1 MKDSLIQ
8 NIQNAESG
16 QTFSLDLVQRQKL
29 ADTVAAIPRTGTG
42 APTALL
48 PELILS
54 DNLPAATA
62 DPEARSVLVIDKAK
76 HQTHILQM
84 NDGVVADVL
93 KVPDATG
100 KGPRMTPE
108 GRFHVIAK
116 EKNPTWYPP
125 PSIGGAPVGPG
136 PRNPLGV
143 AKIRT
148 DAGGGLILLHG
159 TNRPDQIGTNASH
172 GCIRHHNQDILKI
185 YPLVQKGDAVYI
197 VKNFNGTVLRK
208 EDFLPRK

>member
-1 MKDSLIQ
+1 MKDSIDQ
-8 NIQNAESG
+8 AEQKSENS
-16 QTFSLDLVQRQKL
+16 TVLSLDIFHTQQSAERLG
-29 ADTVAAIPRTGTG
+29 AVAYASS
-42 APTALL
+42 AKNLL
-48 PELILS
+48 PEITLS
-54 DNLPAATA
+54 EKIPSAEPDH
-62 DPEARSVLVIDKAK
+62 DARSVVVVDKTK

-84 NDGVVADVL
+84 RDGIVAEVL
-93 KVPDATG
+93 NVRDATG

-108 GRFHVIAK
+108 GRFHIIAK

-125 PSIGGAPVGPG
+125 PSIGGSPVGPG
-136 PRNPLGV
+136 PHNPLGV

-172 GCIRHHNQDILKI
+172 GCIRHLNRDILKI

-197 VKNFNGTVLRK
+197 VKNYNGTAIRQ
-208 EDFLPRK
+208 EDFAPRK